1 MLPTDPPFEPFPK
14 IPRLTRECVI
24 TEKLDGTNAQVFISD
39 DGLTM
44 KVGSR
49 NRWLSLDQ
57 DNYGF
62 CAWAVE
68 HQDELMKLGPGRH
81 YGEWWGLGIQRGYGL
96 TEKRF
101 SLFDVHRWGPG
112 RQELPACC
120 GVVPLI
126 SDGMFSEMSTNDAIA
141 LLKERGSLAVPGYM
155 NPEGIVIYHSAS
167 KQLFKKLIEN
177 DHLPKGTHGP

>member
-1 MLPTDPPFEPFPK
+1 MDTPVFEAFPK
-14 IPRLTRECVI
+14 IPRLSRPCVI
-24 TEKLDGTNAQVFISD
+24 TEKIDGTNAQVFISD

-62 CAWAVE
+62 CRWAVD

-81 YGEWWGLGIQRGYGL
+81 FGEWWGLGIQRGYEL

-101 SLFDVHRWGPG
+101 SLFNVLRWNAENPP
-112 RQELPACC
+112 PACC
-120 GVVPLI
+120 SVVPLLYRGDVDMNGAVAECMQRLREEG
-126 SDGMFSEMSTNDAIA
+126 SIA
-141 LLKERGSLAVPGYM
+141 SPGFHD
-155 NPEGIVIYHSAS
+155 PEGIVVLHLAS
-167 KQLFKKLIEN
+167 KQLFKKTLVG
-177 DHLPKGTHGP
+177 DSQPKGLAHEA